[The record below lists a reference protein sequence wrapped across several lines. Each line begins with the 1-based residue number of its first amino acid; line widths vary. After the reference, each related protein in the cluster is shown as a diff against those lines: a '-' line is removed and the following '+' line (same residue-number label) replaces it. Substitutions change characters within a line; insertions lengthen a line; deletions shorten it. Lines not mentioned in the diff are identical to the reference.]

1 MEITRVTKNN
11 YRFFAP
17 FCFGQNFVAEPNT
30 VMLGAIEDNVA
41 CGVAVFV
48 IEDTIGML
56 TNLYVAPEYRKR
68 NIATNLVRAF
78 QDVAQN
84 AGITAIT
91 AHFSDTKRNE
101 MVPFLKANNFEIFEQ
116 SEEYKISLQ
125 TLEKSQLFR
134 KYVEKTK
141 KNECVSYQD
150 LEAYQR
156 NELVNFLRKQGF
168 GKEWVNVEGF
178 SEKISCVLMDRLEHI
193 TSCMLC
199 SEYEG
204 HVDIDLLCSTQQT
217 PLQLF
222 SVFTFGYQQLMN
234 RKEPETEIH
243 YLAANSGM
251 ALLGSQLFGEEI
263 KKCGCIF
270 YGVKSI

>member
-17 FCFGQNFVAEPNT
+17 FFFGQKFDSNPNT

-48 IEDTIGML
+48 IENTIGMI
-56 TNLYVAPEYRKR
+56 TNLYVAPKYRKR
-68 NIATNLVRAF
+68 NIATSLVRTF
-78 QDVAQN
+78 QDVAKKT
-84 AGITAIT
+84 GITAIT
-91 AHFSDTKRNE
+91 INFSDTKSNE
-101 MVPFLKANNFEIFEQ
+101 LNPFLKANGFELFEQ
-116 SEEYKISLQ
+116 SEEYKITLQ
-125 TLEKSQLFR
+125 SLEKSQLFQ

-141 KNECVSYQD
+141 KNECVSYQN

-156 NELVNFLRKQGF
+156 NELVNFLMKQGF
-168 GKEWVNVEGF
+168 GKEWVNTEGF
-178 SEKISCVLMDRLEHI
+178 SEKISCVLTDRLGHI

-204 HVDIDLLCSTQQT
+204 HVDIDLLYSTQQT

-222 SVFTFGYQQLMN
+222 SLFTFVYQQLLKRN
-234 RKEPETEIH
+234 EPDTEIH
-243 YLAANSGM
+243 YLAENEAM
-251 ALLGSQLFGEEI
+251 ALFGTQLFGDDT

>member
-17 FCFGQNFVAEPNT
+17 FCFEQNFVAEPNT

-41 CGVAVFV
+41 CGVAVFA

-68 NIATNLVRAF
+68 NIATNLLRTF
-78 QDVAQN
+78 QDVAKK

-91 AHFSDTKRNE
+91 VNFSDTKRNDL
-101 MVPFLKANNFEIFEQ
+101 VPFLKANGFELFEQ
-116 SEEYKISLQ
+116 SEEYIISLQ
-125 TLEKSQLFR
+125 SVEKSQLFR
-134 KYVEKTK
+134 KYVEKTT

-156 NELVNFLRKQGF
+156 NELVNFLIKQGF
-168 GKEWVNVEGF
+168 GKEWVKVEGF
-178 SEKISCVLMDRLEHI
+178 SETISCVLMDRIGHI

-199 SEYEG
+199 SEYDG
-204 HVDIDLLCSTQQT
+204 HVDIDLLCSTQQN

-222 SVFTFGYQQLMN
+222 SVFTFGYQQLLKRN
-234 RKEPETEIH
+234 EPETEIH
-243 YLAANSGM
+243 YLAANKGM
-251 ALLGSQLFGEEI
+251 ALLGNQLFGEEI
-263 KKCGCIF
+263 KKFGCVF

>member
-30 VMLGAIEDNVA
+30 VMLGAIEDNVT

-68 NIATNLVRAF
+68 NIATNLLRTF
-78 QDVAQN
+78 QNIAGKT
-84 AGITAIT
+84 GITAIT
-91 AHFSDTKRNE
+91 VHFSDTKSNE
-101 MVPFLKANNFEIFEQ
+101 MAPFLKANGFELFEQ

-141 KNECVSYQD
+141 KNECISYQN

-156 NELVNFLRKQGF
+156 NELVNFLMKQGF
-168 GKEWVNVEGF
+168 GKEWVNVNGF
-178 SEKISCVLMDRLEHI
+178 SEKISCVLMDRIGHI

-199 SEYEG
+199 SEYDG

-222 SVFTFGYQQLMN
+222 SLFTFGYQQLLKQ
-234 RKEPETEIH
+234 KEPETEIR

-251 ALLGSQLFGEEI
+251 ALLGNQLFGEEI
-263 KKCGCIF
+263 KKCGCMF